1 MPHLKAGGA
10 ERVVSFLFNQ
20 MNRSFFDPHLL
31 VIGFENEAH
40 YPVKDINVIYLN
52 KKRLKSALFDIV
64 KTIKTL
70 NPEIVFSSIGHI
82 NIYLGFLKIFFFKT
96 KFIAREAS
104 VYSKSMSYNK
114 KKQLPFSL
122 IKNCYH
128 RLDALVYQSTDM
140 KNDFEQTFKIDPS
153 KGNLIH
159 NPITLSPSILAKI
172 PEAPTSPIKFL
183 IVGSLI
189 QSKGHQRVIDLFEKI
204 KINFILEIVGDGPLR
219 VQLEQKVAKSKIRN
233 KVIFRGIQKN
243 MQQIYSDADFLIQGS
258 FVEGFPNVVLEALSY
273 GIPSIVFN
281 APGGHK
287 EMIVNRENG
296 SILQE
301 NVDDIKIIEET
312 VTYNWDRVAIQ
323 KDAFKRFGPE
333 IIMKQYEAIF
343 LHVINA

>member
-1 MPHLKAGGA
+1 
-10 ERVVSFLFNQ
+10 
-20 MNRSFFDPHLL
+20 
-31 VIGFENEAH
+31 
-40 YPVKDINVIYLN
+40 
-52 KKRLKSALFDIV
+52 
-64 KTIKTL
+64 
-70 NPEIVFSSIGHI
+70 
-82 NIYLGFLKIFFFKT
+82 
-96 KFIAREAS
+96 
-104 VYSKSMSYNK
+104 
-114 KKQLPFSL
+114 
-122 IKNCYH
+122 
-128 RLDALVYQSTDM
+128 
-140 KNDFEQTFKIDPS
+140 
-153 KGNLIH
+153 
-159 NPITLSPSILAKI
+159 
-172 PEAPTSPIKFL
+172 
-183 IVGSLI
+183 
-189 QSKGHQRVIDLFEKI
+189 
-204 KINFILEIVGDGPLR
+204 